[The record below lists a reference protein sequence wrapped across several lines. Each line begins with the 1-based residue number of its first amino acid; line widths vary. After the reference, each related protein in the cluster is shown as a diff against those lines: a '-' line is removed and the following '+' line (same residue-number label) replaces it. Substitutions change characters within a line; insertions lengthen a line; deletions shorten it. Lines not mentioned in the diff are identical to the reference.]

1 MTIIQAMKLG
11 KHGEE
16 ILYSIECIR
25 HAEKH
30 NETILHEEL
39 AEDDKRNY
47 SKSEYIE
54 LNLQIIEQNLLKL

>member
-30 NETILHEEL
+30 NQTIEGEEL
-39 AEDDKRNY
+39 VEDDARHY

-54 LNLQIIEQNLLKL
+54 INLEIIEDNLLKL